1 MYLEKCLYLIQN
13 FKIFSVM
20 PTDQLDRVGWY
31 AEEYIC
37 LNEINA
43 KFYICF
49 CKAVKSC
56 CKYQDFFT
64 NLTEVKIHRLL
75 LF

>member
-1 MYLEKCLYLIQN
+1 MGKLGVFRKVPFLIQN

-31 AEEYIC
+31 AQEYIC

-43 KFYICF
+43 KVLHLFLQS
-49 CKAVKSC
+49 CK
-56 CKYQDFFT
+56 
-64 NLTEVKIHRLL
+64 ILL
-75 LF
+75 